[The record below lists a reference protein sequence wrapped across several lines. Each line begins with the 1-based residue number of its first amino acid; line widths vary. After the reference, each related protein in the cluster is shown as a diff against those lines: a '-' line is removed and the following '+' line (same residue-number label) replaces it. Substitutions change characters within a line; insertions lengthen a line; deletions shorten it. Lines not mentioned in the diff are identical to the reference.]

1 LGSGK
6 WGEGSG
12 FFKFDWQLIVPLKT
26 DLLSDVRGGT
36 VSPKRWKAL
45 AGASGML
52 TGVCLYICTSLR
64 MTVNEGRG
72 QEAGGR
78 FCNGDL
84 CPAPKTFRL
93 KRRGFRPDFFDNC

>member
-1 LGSGK
+1 VGSGK

-36 VSPKRWKAL
+36 VSPKHWKAL

-72 QEAGGR
+72 QGAGGR
-78 FCNGDL
+78 
-84 CPAPKTFRL
+84 
-93 KRRGFRPDFFDNC
+93 RPFL